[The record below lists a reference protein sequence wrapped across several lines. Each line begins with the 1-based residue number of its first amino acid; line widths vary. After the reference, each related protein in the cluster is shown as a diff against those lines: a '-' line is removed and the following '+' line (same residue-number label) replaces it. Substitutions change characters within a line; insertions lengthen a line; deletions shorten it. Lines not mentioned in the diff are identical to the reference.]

1 MYYERLW
8 DLHFAISKLVNLR
21 KEGKEKE
28 EEEEEHEEEQE
39 EVVFE
44 VPLLVTISGVKWDVS
59 FFFRFYVTLSI
70 EDAIISSWLTTIYCA
85 ATCS

>member
-8 DLHFAISKLVNLR
+8 DLHFVISKLVNLR

-28 EEEEEHEEEQE
+28 EGEEEHEEEQE

-44 VPLLVTISGVKWDVS
+44 VSLLVTISGVKWDVS
-59 FFFRFYVTLSI
+59 FFSGFTLR
-70 EDAIISSWLTTIYCA
+70 
-85 ATCS
+85 